1 MSQANVSGQKHWSWL
16 TRVALAV
23 IALNVALVVF
33 LMLTK
38 WTPLTRPAPKV
49 LHGGTAFES
58 SAKLPPDEVKSAFEQ
73 AADAKDTANQSGN
86 RWNLAAYLLDWAAFL
101 LSTAIT
107 AIAAF
112 FGESAAG
119 AEGATIET
127 QLAQLRAHSRL
138 KGWIIGLVAAAI
150 AASTTI
156 STRAHSE
163 AKAAYKRADD
173 LVAAMDQSRAVLA
186 NNAIGESEQRRAL
199 QRLNDLVA
207 RTGE

>member
-1 MSQANVSGQKHWSWL
+1 MSQGNGIGRRHWRWL
-16 TRVALAV
+16 TGLLLATIVANAVLLALL
-23 IALNVALVVF
+23 I
-33 LMLTK
+33 LTTP
-38 WTPLTRPAPKV
+38 TPLTRPAPKA

-58 SAKLPPDEVKSAFEQ
+58 SAKLPPDEIDAAFEQ
-73 AADAKDTANQSGN
+73 ATDAKNGANRSGN
-86 RWNLAAYLLDWAAFL
+86 HWNTAAYVLDWAAFL

-119 AEGATIET
+119 AEGASIET
-127 QLAQLRAHSRL
+127 QLARLRAHARL

-150 AASTTI
+150 AASTAI

-186 NNAIGESEQRRAL
+186 NSAIGETEQRRAL
-199 QRLNDLVA
+199 QRVIDLAA